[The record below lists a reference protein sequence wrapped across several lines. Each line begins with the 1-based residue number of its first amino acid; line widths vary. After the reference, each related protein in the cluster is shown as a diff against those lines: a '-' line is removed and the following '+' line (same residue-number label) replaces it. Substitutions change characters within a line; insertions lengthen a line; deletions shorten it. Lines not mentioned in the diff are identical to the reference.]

1 MKTGR
6 LKLENWDFGRKL
18 EGLKNWGFGRKLE
31 GLKNWGFGRKLE
43 GWRIGTLEESWK
55 VIFSSLPIKKGCIN
69 ELRAI
74 DIPLVFC
81 FPLIPAL

>member
-31 GLKNWGFGRKLE
+31 GWKNWGFGRKLE
-43 GWRIGTLEESWK
+43 GYFFF
-55 VIFSSLPIKKGCIN
+55 VAHKKGVYQ
-69 ELRAI
+69 RA
-74 DIPLVFC
+74 
-81 FPLIPAL
+81 